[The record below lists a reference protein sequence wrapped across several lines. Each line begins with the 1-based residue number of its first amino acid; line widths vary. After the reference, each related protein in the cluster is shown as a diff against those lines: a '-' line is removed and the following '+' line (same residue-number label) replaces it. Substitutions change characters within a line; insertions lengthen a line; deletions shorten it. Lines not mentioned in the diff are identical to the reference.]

1 MIQTMI
7 FQKPRIRNLI
17 IIIGKESF
25 KTIVSPKAPVD
36 LNGRNHCVPGH
47 PVVVTSAA
55 VATATATPSRACAVP
70 HQDLGEPT
78 LQGNPFRTTH
88 CHHSPVPIPT
98 ETPNAGCRFPCSGGG
113 SPHRTWCSSLSVPG
127 DSTAP
132 KWRCVERPAAPAPLH
147 LGMQWHTRARAVRGG
162 PRGVHTA
169 PRAVP

>member
-127 DSTAP
+127 IPPPQNGGVWIDPQHLPLCSGTHAHAP
-132 KWRCVERPAAPAPLH
+132 CAAD
-147 LGMQWHTRARAVRGG
+147 RAVCT
-162 PRGVHTA
+162 PHPT
-169 PRAVP
+169 AVP